1 MLTDTCGDA
10 VNGAGNSLLP
20 HGNARNSSGVPR
32 QAMFLTYRPVDQHED
47 IEATRQQRITAWRER
62 LAGEVGEVG
71 DARENNAGAEP
82 ATLTPLGERL
92 LGLSPW

>member
-1 MLTDTCGDA
+1 M
-10 VNGAGNSLLP
+10 
-20 HGNARNSSGVPR
+20 
-32 QAMFLTYRPVDQHED
+32 DQHED